1 MQTKTIVEDFI
12 TATDS
17 TITDGICASNIVF
30 DVFVSG
36 FRSRI
41 LCGWFFW
48 ASTMTPRQKPT
59 K

>member
-1 MQTKTIVEDFI
+1 VKTIVGELI
-12 TATDS
+12 AATES
-17 TITDGICASNIVF
+17 RKTVGICASNIVF

-41 LCGWFFW
+41 LCGGFFW
-48 ASTMTPRQKPT
+48 ASTMTPREKPT

>member
-1 MQTKTIVEDFI
+1 METKSIVRDFI
-12 TATDS
+12 TVTDS
-17 TITDGICASNIVF
+17 RITDGICASNIVF

-36 FRSRI
+36 FRSHI

-48 ASTMTPRQKPT
+48 ASTMTPQQKRT

>member
-1 MQTKTIVEDFI
+1 VETKSIVGDFI
-12 TATDS
+12 TTTDS
-17 TITDGICASNIVF
+17 RITDGIYASNIVF
-30 DVFVSG
+30 DIFVSG

-48 ASTMTPRQKPT
+48 ASMMTPRQKPM

>member
-1 MQTKTIVEDFI
+1 
-12 TATDS
+12 
-17 TITDGICASNIVF
+17 VF

-48 ASTMTPRQKPT
+48 ASTITPRQKPT
-59 K
+59 N